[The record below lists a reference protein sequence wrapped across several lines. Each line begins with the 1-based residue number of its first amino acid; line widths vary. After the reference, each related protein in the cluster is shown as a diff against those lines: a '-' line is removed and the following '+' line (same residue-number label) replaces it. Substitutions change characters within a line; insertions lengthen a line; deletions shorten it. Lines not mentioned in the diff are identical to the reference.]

1 MPKTNGDL
9 FSTSFTC
16 ILSQFCAH
24 CQSDFMPNPTDR
36 FPTQKNI
43 STRGTF
49 FMKNILCHIAFIGT
63 ILFSAHDAAHA
74 AGTCGTTGYPC
85 QTQSYTIDG
94 TLYCRSA
101 TNQTCTTGAG
111 GTASATGYV
120 FHTTCENG
128 KGTGGSAICR
138 LPSSSLCASGYVF
151 DDTYVCVK
159 AECGPGYTGTATGAN
174 NAGCTACTGKPN
186 NATYTTNNSCA
197 WKCNDLYYRNAT
209 RTSCIQCPQSSE
221 GGIYVNSYL
230 NATCPGITSDTAA
243 TSITDCYIPSGTYY
257 DSTGTFAIATG
268 NKCSYTN

>member
-1 MPKTNGDL
+1 MKKLIYRVL
-9 FSTSFTC
+9 FSVA
-16 ILSQFCAH
+16 ILVTAQ
-24 CQSDFMPNPTDR
+24 NYV
-36 FPTQKNI
+36 
-43 STRGTF
+43 
-49 FMKNILCHIAFIGT
+49 
-63 ILFSAHDAAHA
+63 HA

-85 QTQSYTIDG
+85 QTQSYTING

-128 KGTGGSAICR
+128 KGTGGGTICR
-138 LPSSSLCASGYVF
+138 LASPSLCASGYVF

-174 NAGCTACTGKPN
+174 NEGCTACTSKPAN
-186 NATYTTNNSCA
+186 STYTTNNSCA
-197 WKCNDLYYRNAT
+197 WKCNSLYYRNVT

-230 NATCPGITSDTAA
+230 NATRPGTTDNTDA
-243 TSITDCYIPSGTYY
+243 TDITDCHLPSGTYY
-257 DSTGTFAIATG
+257 DTAGTFVIATG
-268 NKCSYTN
+268 NKCSYVN